1 MDRQIEKSHSPV
13 RTSLEV
19 ALMVAT
25 WFGVTAMG
33 FGLFSWLQTVLTRS
47 IVLGWIQQI
56 LG

>member
-1 MDRQIEKSHSPV
+1 MDQPIEKTQPPA

-19 ALMVAT
+19 VLMVGT

-33 FGLFSWLQTVLTRS
+33 FGLFSWLQDVLTRS

-56 LG
+56 FG